1 MRRSLRPH
9 YPVADY
15 RVPRSR
21 LIVRSIAL
29 RTVNSASVTV
39 RFGSRLCENSK
50 SREREDDFSHH
61 AIGVLHWKTSVSHL
75 NSLDGDLRV
84 ACSHRCIL
92 TEGFHTASVGSRQ
105 SSKSAIGQQ
114 RKYSKA
120 PGRRRLKVLL
130 LHSSRPDFRSAGV
143 QRRPSGARGYHTP
156 AKNEVGVPRVPCMAL
171 LGFLRSRQTMMQ
183 PAPKTSKQR
192 SLR

>member
-84 ACSHRCIL
+84 VCSHRCIL
-92 TEGFHTASVGSRQ
+92 TEGFHTASEAASHLSPPSANSGSTA
-105 SSKSAIGQQ
+105 KHLV
-114 RKYSKA
+114 
-120 PGRRRLKVLL
+120 RRRLKVLL